1 VAISCYGSFRPCS
14 PSWQFTILADR
25 AQAVIFALF
34 AGIAKAL
41 EAHCGSLQD
50 LSKPEPALSLEDMKR
65 KARSAISRLTGKQ
78 RQAIELAHVLQPA
91 ITPKRLTWRLQ
102 GNRI

>member
-1 VAISCYGSFRPCS
+1 MSRYGTFKPCS
-14 PSWQFTILADR
+14 HGWQFTILADR

-34 AGIAKAL
+34 AGIAKTL
-41 EAHCGSLQD
+41 EAHCGSLHD

-78 RQAIELAHVLQPA
+78 RQAIELAYVLQLA
-91 ITPKRLTWRLQ
+91 ITPNRLTWRLQ